1 MQIISIYVL
10 QFGFSRLKDKLMS
23 QTKANVYDGAATL
36 GTDSNLLWHCSSV
49 RIADFP
55 FWPMLIFDLNA
66 AKP

>member
-1 MQIISIYVL
+1 
-10 QFGFSRLKDKLMS
+10 MS